1 MYLEIYD
8 MENRIK
14 FLYKVI
20 DGVPNLNTQH
30 FGYFDYVKLVNT
42 IKKAKYRIDDLI
54 ESIVSLSPPQYA
66 WLLPYQ
72 EFFGEWEIYDS
83 RFPKYRFFQGDG
95 VTYNFEIVLSDLNNS
110 SSCASQM
117 IDIISQKIQNYNVSL
132 QFSDRPYALDVNE
145 SSTEIIFDTTTE
157 DMLHE
162 NWFD

>member
-1 MYLEIYD
+1 M
-8 MENRIK
+8 
-14 FLYKVI
+14 
-20 DGVPNLNTQH
+20 
-30 FGYFDYVKLVNT
+30 
-42 IKKAKYRIDDLI
+42 I